1 MPTLI
6 RLVIFL
12 LFLAGI
18 GYAGMFALA
27 VMVDPGVR
35 EVVTPIPTEEFR
47 PNTSMSANLPRPVVT
62 SEPENT
68 AGNSAA
74 PGTAPA
80 NTAAPIAPGA
90 DEDIPE

>member
-35 EVVTPIPTEEFR
+35 EVVTPIPT
-47 PNTSMSANLPRPVVT
+47 
-62 SEPENT
+62 
-68 AGNSAA
+68 
-74 PGTAPA
+74 
-80 NTAAPIAPGA
+80 
-90 DEDIPE
+90 